1 MPAVLHRLDVTG
13 SLCPLPILFSV
24 VEMDKLSPGEIL
36 EILGDDPGMLE
47 DIPAWCEQSGH
58 KLLSMTQ
65 NAKGIIRVEVER
77 GGWKRPK
84 ARPLSA
90 VRPAAAPI
98 GPRRPAPPKGTPAK

>member
-1 MPAVLHRLDVTG
+1 MPAVLHRLDVIG

-47 DIPAWCEQSGH
+47 DIPAWCEQAGH

-65 NAKGIIRVEVER
+65 SPEGVIRAEVER
-77 GGWKRPK
+77 GGRKRPK
-84 ARPLSA
+84 GGSRAILTPVA
-90 VRPAAAPI
+90 VPK
-98 GPRRPAPPKGTPAK
+98 PAPPKGATRK

>member
-1 MPAVLHRLDVTG
+1 MPAVLHRLDVIG

-24 VEMDKLSPGEIL
+24 VEMNKLSPGEIL

-58 KLLSMTQ
+58 KLLAINQ
-65 NAKGIIRVEVER
+65 DAKGVIHAKVER

-84 ARPLSA
+84 AASQAIATPVA
-90 VRPAAAPI
+90 IAKPAL
-98 GPRRPAPPKGTPAK
+98 PKGVPRK

>member
-1 MPAVLHRLDVTG
+1 VPAVLHRLDVIG

-47 DIPAWCEQSGH
+47 DIPAWCEQAGH

-65 NAKGIIRVEVER
+65 CPKGIIRVQVER
-77 GGWKRPK
+77 GGRKRPRTGK
-84 ARPLSA
+84 AL
-90 VRPAAAPI
+90 VTPAAAQE
-98 GPRRPAPPKGTPAK
+98 PAPPKGATGK